1 MTPPPCC
8 ACYLP
13 LTQTLYCARS
23 VPMTTALYCARSARM
38 QDYEHDSL
46 DDGLRGSGFEGG
58 VFDEGEE
65 EEPEY
70 QTNWK

>member
-1 MTPPPCC
+1 MTLAPD
-8 ACYLP
+8 A
-13 LTQTLYCARS
+13 S
-23 VPMTTALYCARSARM
+23 S
-38 QDYEHDSL
+38 QDGEDF

-70 QTNWK
+70 QANWR

>member
-1 MTPPPCC
+1 MRRLAFFKCEGPL
-8 ACYLP
+8 ALP
-13 LTQTLYCARS
+13 YCLI
-23 VPMTTALYCARSARM
+23 VPFCVTHP
-38 QDYEHDSL
+38 QGEEDGI

-70 QTNWK
+70 QSNWKM